1 MAYTQSQI
9 EALKKAMATGVRSV
23 THQGVTT
30 VYRDR
35 DEMVAQ
41 LAVMEAEVAATDPD
55 AKTPIRR
62 VRMLYTK
69 GL

>member
-1 MAYTQSQI
+1 MAYTQDQI
-9 EALKKAMATGVRSV
+9 DALKSALAEGVRSV

-30 VYRDR
+30 VYQTR

-41 LAVMEAEVAATDPD
+41 LAVMEAEVAAADPN
-55 AKTPIRR
+55 AKPSVRR
-62 VRMLYTK
+62 VRMVYSK